1 MADMNVPE
9 FQARWGVSTLTERAS
24 AQSYF
29 LDLCELVGH
38 QKPAE
43 LDPAGS
49 FFTFEKSIGKTGGG
63 AGFADVWYRG
73 RFAWENK
80 RPGEDLD
87 KAYRQL
93 KLYAEALE
101 NPPLLIVSDIQRII
115 IHTNWT
121 NTVTKTYEIT
131 LDSLSDAEHLKWL
144 RDAFYAPES
153 LQSKS
158 KREDV
163 TKEAAV
169 RVGRLALS
177 LHERGEEPARV
188 AHFLVQLLFCLFAED
203 VGLLPRGLFAR
214 ALAAASKRPEEFTE
228 RLGGAAGGDAGA
240 AASSAR
246 TTSPHFNGG
255 LFATVDADRRSIAA
269 DLDDPARGRQT
280 GLGQRRAG
288 HLRHAVRALA
298 RSRQAAPQLGAH
310 YTGRDDIERVVD
322 PVVMTPLRRRWDDGP
337 RARPTLVK
345 TRMGRGRH
353 AARRATTA
361 ARSSRRC

>member
-1 MADMNVPE
+1 MSDMNVPE

-73 RFAWENK
+73 HFAWENK

-121 NTVTKTYEIT
+121 NTVAKSYEIT
-131 LDSLSDAEHLKWL
+131 LDSLGDAEHYGWL
-144 RDAFYAPES
+144 RAAFFAPERCARN
-153 LQSKS
+153 QSGKMS
-158 KREDV
+158 PKR
-163 TKEAAV
+163 
-169 RVGRLALS
+169 RR
-177 LHERGEEPARV
+177 
-188 AHFLVQLLFCLFAED
+188 C
-203 VGLLPRGLFAR
+203 
-214 ALAAASKRPEEFTE
+214 ALASWR
-228 RLGGAAGGDAGA
+228 
-240 AASSAR
+240 
-246 TTSPHFNGG
+246 
-255 LFATVDADRRSIAA
+255 
-269 DLDDPARGRQT
+269 
-280 GLGQRRAG
+280 
-288 HLRHAVRALA
+288 
-298 RSRQAAPQLGAH
+298 
-310 YTGRDDIERVVD
+310 
-322 PVVMTPLRRRWDDGP
+322 
-337 RARPTLVK
+337 
-345 TRMGRGRH
+345 
-353 AARRATTA
+353 
-361 ARSSRRC
+361 